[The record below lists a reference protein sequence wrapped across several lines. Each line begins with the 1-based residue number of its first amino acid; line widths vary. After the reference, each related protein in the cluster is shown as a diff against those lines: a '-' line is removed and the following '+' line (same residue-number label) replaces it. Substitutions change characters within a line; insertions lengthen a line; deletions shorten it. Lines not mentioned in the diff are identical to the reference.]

1 MKGKSI
7 RANLNL
13 RYNLLTTFVY
23 IIGIVLLIQLFKLQI
38 VNGEEY
44 RQTSNARLTREST
57 IEAARGNIE
66 DRNENV
72 LASTKTGYSVE
83 LYKTKSSNEEL
94 NEVILKIVN
103 LLESNK
109 DTYINNFPINS
120 ELKFTYT
127 SQETINN
134 WKSKYNIEKNADEK
148 QCIETFKEKYGITNN
163 DVQDVLKII
172 AIRYEITTN
181 GYSSTKSI
189 KVAEDISKRSA
200 MQFNEQNLQFP
211 GVNIIEDPIRVYNKG
226 SLASHILGY
235 IRKIDQDELKARE
248 GQDYTIND
256 YIGKMGIE
264 YVLEKYLRGE
274 KGTKQIDM
282 SVDGTIE
289 GEYIEKEAVS
299 GKTVVLTIDSELQE
313 KMEKIIA
320 DSIKQLQKEGKKTE
334 YGAAVLMNIKNGE
347 VLGMCSYPSFE
358 PEVFLGVL
366 EDDVWKDIQDN
377 NKLYNNAVQSAC
389 APRFYI

>member
-13 RYNLLTTFVY
+13 RYNLLTTLVY
-23 IIGIVLLIQLFKLQI
+23 IIGTVLLIQLFRLQI

-44 RQTSNARLTREST
+44 RQTSNARLTRESI

-103 LLESNK
+103 LLERNK
-109 DTYINNFPINS
+109 DTYINNFPIDS
-120 ELKFTYT
+120 ELKFIYT
-127 SQETINN
+127 SQQTIND
-134 WKSKYNIEKNADEK
+134 WKKKYNIKENANEQ
-148 QCIETFKEKYGITNN
+148 QCIEFFKEKYGITNK
-163 DVQDVLKII
+163 DVHEVLKII

-200 MQFNEQNLQFP
+200 MQFNEQNSQFP
-211 GVNIIEDPIRVYNKG
+211 GINIIEDPIRVYNKS

-235 IRKIDQDELKARE
+235 IRRIDQDELKARD
-248 GQDYTIND
+248 GQGYSIND
-256 YIGKMGIE
+256 YVGKMGIE

-282 SVDGTIE
+282 SVDGTVE
-289 GEYIEKEAVS
+289 GEYVEKEAVS
-299 GKTVVLTIDSELQE
+299 GKTVVLTIDSDLQE

-334 YGAAVLMNIKNGE
+334 YGAAVLMNTNNGE